1 LFRHAWHCFQIN
13 DLLIFQFLLVFGWK
27 PINHSAK
34 YNFHARRK
42 SLQRIILKVK
52 VGSEKSHLET
62 YWVLVVAWEMLVLL
76 LPVNCSC
83 SDA

>member
-52 VGSEKSHLET
+52 VEREISPGD
-62 YWVLVVAWEMLVLL
+62 VLSVGRSLVNAGAAAARELL
-76 LPVNCSC
+76 L
-83 SDA
+83 

>member
-34 YNFHARRK
+34 SNFHARRK

-52 VGSEKSHLET
+52 VET
-62 YWVLVVAWEMLVLL
+62 EISPGDVLSVGRSLVNAGAAAARELL
-76 LPVNCSC
+76 L
-83 SDA
+83 